1 MNFIEF
7 LKREFSINIEPA
19 IPNEKT
25 PKVKLNFKPL
35 VDVEQ
40 HKDLAKVLDVKIEE
54 RPENEIVD
62 LEDEQADNWQN
73 HIQNYKEELVT
84 AKKEVT
90 NKENGLVAF
99 LDKEI
104 KLPTFSFKAVHYA
117 MVTVVI
123 LLFAISAMMALPTAV
138 QKSVLAKNNQ
148 AIRQNSTKVY
158 VNDKEALSNF
168 IRNNNEKIDAA
179 SSNGQVEFAVSEAD
193 IFNKTINNI
202 EIATSVAA
210 ETSSLKNGLDKVKT
224 VAVDIIKSLSDKQK
238 EQSLIINNTLANYFV
253 E

>member
-7 LKREFSINIEPA
+7 LKREFSINIELA
-19 IPNEKT
+19 IPNEKA
-25 PKVKLNFKPL
+25 PKAKLNFKPL

-54 RPENEIVD
+54 QPESEVID

-73 HIQNYKEELVT
+73 HMQNHKEELVT
-84 AKKEVT
+84 AKKEVA

-104 KLPTFSFKAVHYA
+104 KLPTLSFRAVHYA
-117 MVTVVI
+117 MLTVVV
-123 LLFAISAMMALPTAV
+123 LLVAISAMLALPMAV

-148 AIRQNSTKVY
+148 TARENSTKVY
-158 VNDKEALSNF
+158 VNDKEALANF
-168 IRNNNEKIDAA
+168 IKNNNEKINAA
-179 SSNGQVEFAVSEAD
+179 SSNGQVEFAVSEDD
-193 IFNKTINNI
+193 IFNKTINVI
-202 EIATSVAA
+202 EIATSVAT
-210 ETSSLKNGLDKVKT
+210 ETSGLENGLDKVKT